1 MDNDNDDSVL
11 QFTFNGSLVNKHFET
26 ILDIIGEKLKNK
38 KQIEKNRNKILSLLG
53 ETFSNITAEKLEN
66 GFNMLYADMQD
77 LPFKIDNIEGLNDSI
92 NRYARFILEI
102 NDKFKDRGYS
112 MLVCGYFWLTKN
124 SYLIK

>member
-1 MDNDNDDSVL
+1 
-11 QFTFNGSLVNKHFET
+11 
-26 ILDIIGEKLKNK
+26 
-38 KQIEKNRNKILSLLG
+38 
-53 ETFSNITAEKLEN
+53 
-66 GFNMLYADMQD
+66 MLYADMQD
-77 LPFKIDNIEGLNDSI
+77 LPFKIDTIEGLNDSI

>member
-66 GFNMLYADMQD
+66 GFDMLYADMQD
-77 LPFKIDNIEGLNDSI
+77 LPFKTDTIECLNDSI
-92 NRYARFILEI
+92 NRYARFIFEI
-102 NDKFKDRGYS
+102 NDKFKDHGYS